1 MKKILV
7 LAAIGL
13 AASLPAAANP
23 AGLFLGVDYGRTSV
37 SGFDLDGNG
46 YGLYGGYRFN
56 ESVAV
61 ELGYRH
67 LFKETVRTFGVPVEL
82 KGTSVQASV
91 VGYLPLGNDF
101 SLFGRLGY
109 NELKAKAGASGR
121 SVGEDQSGTLYG
133 IGAEYAVNK
142 NVAVRFEFQK
152 PASDTRV
159 VLLGAKF
166 SF

>member
-1 MKKILV
+1 MKKLLA

-13 AASLPAAANP
+13 VTSLPAAANT
-23 AGLFLGVDYGRTSV
+23 AGLVFGVDFGKTSV
-37 SGFDLDGNG
+37 SGLDVDGNG
-46 YGLYGGYRFN
+46 FGLYGGYRFN
-56 ESVAV
+56 ESIAV
-61 ELGYRH
+61 EVGYRH
-67 LFKETVRTFGVPVEL
+67 LFKETVREFGVPVEL
-82 KGTSVQASV
+82 KATSVQASV

-121 SVGEDQSGTLYG
+121 SATGDQSGTLYG
-133 IGAEYAVNK
+133 IGAEYDVNK
-142 NVAVRFEFQK
+142 NVAIRFEFQK